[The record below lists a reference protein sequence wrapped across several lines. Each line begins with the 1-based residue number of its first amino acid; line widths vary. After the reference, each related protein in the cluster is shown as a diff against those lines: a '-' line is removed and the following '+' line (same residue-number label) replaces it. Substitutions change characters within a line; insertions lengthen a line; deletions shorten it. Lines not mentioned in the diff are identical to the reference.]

1 MINRAN
7 IVAYIV
13 NQSQEKYNSGKSDSY
28 NGRYSKIMENEMT
41 YTKAMQELE
50 AIVAKMQ
57 SDSCDIDALAGYT
70 KRAAELIKFCR
81 EKLFKTDEEVKKCIE
96 SLTSIQ

>member
-1 MINRAN
+1 M
-7 IVAYIV
+7 
-13 NQSQEKYNSGKSDSY
+13 DL
-28 NGRYSKIMENEMT
+28 T

-57 SDSCDIDALAGYT
+57 SDNCDIDALADYT

-81 EKLFKTDEEVKKCIE
+81 EKLFTTDQEVKKCIE
-96 SLTSIQ
+96 ALSNLQ

>member
-1 MINRAN
+1 M
-7 IVAYIV
+7 
-13 NQSQEKYNSGKSDSY
+13 DL
-28 NGRYSKIMENEMT
+28 T

-57 SDSCDIDALAGYT
+57 SDNCDIDALANYT

-81 EKLFKTDEEVKKCIE
+81 EKLFTTDQEVKKCIE
-96 SLTSIQ
+96 ALSNLQ

>member
-1 MINRAN
+1 
-7 IVAYIV
+7 
-13 NQSQEKYNSGKSDSY
+13 
-28 NGRYSKIMENEMT
+28 MELT

-57 SDSCDIDALAGYT
+57 SDNCDIDALTDLT

-81 EKLFKTDEEVKKCIE
+81 EKLFTTDEEVKKCIE
-96 SLTSIQ
+96 SLNSVQ